1 EIVLQVPVVGD
12 LPVLHAIDV
21 NRAEADRAA
30 VAFQI
35 FESAGEMSR
44 EKVSDN
50 GAVLHNQ
57 KLFNF
62 RSQIGNGSAKVLRC
76 LEDTIKT
83 LRAFWRECSINEIP
97 RERCFRVACLA
108 RIPKGRIT
116 P

>member
-1 EIVLQVPVVGD
+1 VPVVGD
-12 LPVLHAIDV
+12 LPVLHAIYV
-21 NRAEADRAA
+21 NRAEANLATI
-30 VAFQI
+30 AFQI

-83 LRAFWRECSINEIP
+83 LRASWRECAINEIL
-97 RERCFRVACLA
+97 RERRFGVACLA
-108 RIPKGRIT
+108 LFQKAA
-116 P
+116 